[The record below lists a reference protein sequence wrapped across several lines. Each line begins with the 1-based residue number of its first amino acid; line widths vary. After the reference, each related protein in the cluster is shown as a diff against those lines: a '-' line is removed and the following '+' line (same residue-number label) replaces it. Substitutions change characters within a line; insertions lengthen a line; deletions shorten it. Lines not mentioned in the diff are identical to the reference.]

1 MPSDYIDSMDPTNY
15 LAVELEKPMGIVFEE
30 NDEEYGGIFVQS
42 LKEDGIAAKNGV
54 IASGDQLVSVGLVKV
69 SGMSFDDA
77 LGKIVESEA
86 VKTKLVMF
94 RGSAKQ
100 LYGPTGASQEWLEE
114 FIAGGAVEVSS

>member
-1 MPSDYIDSMDPTNY
+1 MDPTNY

-54 IASGDQLVSVGLVKV
+54 IVSSDQLVSVGLEKV
-69 SGMSFDDA
+69 SGMSFDNA

-86 VKTKLVMF
+86 TKTKLVMF

-100 LYGPTGASQEWLEE
+100 LYGPTGASQEWLDE